1 MVQHDIPVL
10 QYVTRVDH
18 SLHYQLLLSRD
29 RFRTMINVLG
39 DSIGAGIVDHLSKP
53 ELLKLGQPNSD
64 ADKVDPQNGRLN
76 ADEVEWNTTA
86 M

>member
-1 MVQHDIPVL
+1 VFLSPWTEHHFYL
-10 QYVTRVDH
+10 QTSLVTFFVA
-18 SLHYQLLLSRD
+18 RD

-39 DSIGAGIVDHLSKP
+39 DSIGAGIVDHLSKS

-64 ADKVDPQNGRLN
+64 ADKVDPQNGKLN
-76 ADEVEWNTTA
+76 AEDVEWHTTA